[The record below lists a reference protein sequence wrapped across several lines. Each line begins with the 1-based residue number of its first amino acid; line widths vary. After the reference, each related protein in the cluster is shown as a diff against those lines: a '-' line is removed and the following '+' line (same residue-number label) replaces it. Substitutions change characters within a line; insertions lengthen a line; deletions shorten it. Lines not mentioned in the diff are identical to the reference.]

1 MSPFKN
7 KLNFTKLT
15 ITPVE
20 KNSIRKGTLA
30 VHPQRG
36 QNIAL
41 ERNCRE
47 VLPMPSRIGIGIGIS
62 AMHGPLF
69 YSSESPA

>member
-20 KNSIRKGTLA
+20 KNSIRKGALA
-30 VHPQRG
+30 VHSQRD
-36 QNIAL
+36 QNIVL
-41 ERNCRE
+41 ELNCRE
-47 VLPMPSRIGIGIGIS
+47 VSPMPSRIGIGIS